1 MRLKLNKNEISKIA
15 YQIGFD
21 TPVSHLGIKET
32 ATSIIECNIFSKTK

>member
-21 TPVSHLGIKET
+21 TPISLEKKIH
-32 ATSIIECNIFSKTK
+32 SINWKKR